1 MGKMASTKITSSS
14 IKKGPNGVQKLSAL
28 TTGSMRSGFLDH
40 TECEAWFSHS
50 PSIVSSVI
58 TQLLWILDVLIA
70 DCK

>member
-40 TECEAWFSHS
+40 TECEA
-50 PSIVSSVI
+50 
-58 TQLLWILDVLIA
+58 
-70 DCK
+70 